1 MSLNHV
7 VSSNASEFGSLAFAP
22 FFLSYPKRP
31 SNMPKTK
38 AFQRV
43 LDTQFAS
50 RKLIA
55 AVPKV
60 STKKTSDCFI
70 TADNAAAFDRA
81 AHYKKLGSKP
91 FANVSLDGDGYI
103 RLNDVLT
110 VYPVSRAAWYD
121 GVLKGIYPAGVKLGP
136 RSVGWSRAAIRELI
150 ANPPKF

>member
-1 MSLNHV
+1 MSLNNV
-7 VSSNASEFGSLAFAP
+7 FSSNASESGSLAFAP

-38 AFQRV
+38 ALQRV

-50 RKLIA
+50 RRLIA
-55 AVPKV
+55 MVPKV
-60 STKKTSDCFI
+60 SAKKTSDYLI
-70 TADNAAAFDRA
+70 AADNAAAFDHA
-81 AHYKKLGSKP
+81 APYKKSGSKP
-91 FANVSLDGDGYI
+91 FSNVSLDGDGYI

-110 VYPVSRAAWYD
+110 VYPVSRSAWYE
-121 GVLKGIYPAGVKLGP
+121 GIQKGIYPEAVKLGR